1 MLYSAGSGVSSV
13 HVVLSVL
20 RSRSLF
26 VRYCS
31 PFLTMFLR
39 CLMLML
45 MLSGPV
51 ELLFLLFLIA
61 VCTCSVVM
69 FICAGCSLCTFLVIF
84 LFVVLVL

>member
-1 MLYSAGSGVSSV
+1 M
-13 HVVLSVL
+13 
-20 RSRSLF
+20 F

-31 PFLTMFLR
+31 PFLP
-39 CLMLML
+39 MLML

-61 VCTCSVVM
+61 GCTCSVVM
-69 FICAGCSLCTFLVIF
+69 FICIGCSLCTFLVVF